1 VIVLSSTAISERA
14 VSEGQR
20 QAEGV
25 VAPGARGDVCMI
37 AYTFYAFDA
46 RVRREAET
54 LVARGYRVRFLTPR
68 AGAKAG
74 RFSMNGVEVR
84 ELPVAKYRGKSRLA
98 YLASYVWFALAAS
111 AVCLSLVIRRQI
123 DVVHV
128 HNLPDFLVVAAILPR
143 LAGSKV
149 VLDVHDSIPETFA
162 TKFSSSSIFWKALCL
177 EERLSALVAHRVIC
191 VNHPQR
197 EAMVARGIPH
207 SKTFISMNVPDPAIF
222 GDAAYGAPAHD
233 VDSSFN
239 LVYHGTMSERLGVDV
254 IIRAFARLRD
264 RVPMARLHLWGAGDD
279 AESFRRLV
287 RELNLDEH
295 VTLNMKGFPLQEL
308 PRLLS
313 SMHVGVVGNR
323 RSAAADLMLPVKLL
337 EYISLGIPA
346 VVPRLRTIE
355 HYFSDDMVLYYDAED
370 VDSMASAIHRLYCQP
385 ELRREQ
391 AVRARAFLAQYGWE
405 RQGPEL
411 AALYT
416 SLLSR

>member
-1 VIVLSSTAISERA
+1 
-14 VSEGQR
+14 
-20 QAEGV
+20 
-25 VAPGARGDVCMI
+25 
-37 AYTFYAFDA
+37 
-46 RVRREAET
+46 
-54 LVARGYRVRFLTPR
+54 
-68 AGAKAG
+68 
-74 RFSMNGVEVR
+74 
-84 ELPVAKYRGKSRLA
+84 
-98 YLASYVWFALAAS
+98 
-111 AVCLSLVIRRQI
+111 
-123 DVVHV
+123 
-128 HNLPDFLVVAAILPR
+128 
-143 LAGSKV
+143 
-149 VLDVHDSIPETFA
+149 
-162 TKFSSSSIFWKALCL
+162 
-177 EERLSALVAHRVIC
+177 
-191 VNHPQR
+191 
-197 EAMVARGIPH
+197 
-207 SKTFISMNVPDPAIF
+207 
-222 GDAAYGAPAHD
+222 
-233 VDSSFN
+233 
-239 LVYHGTMSERLGVDV
+239 VDV

-370 VDSMASAIHRLYCQP
+370 VDSLASSIHRLYCQP
-385 ELRREQ
+385 ELRTEQ
-391 AVRARAFLAQYGWE
+391 AVRARAFLAQHGWQ

>member
-1 VIVLSSTAISERA
+1 LESA
-14 VSEGQR
+14 VSEER
-20 QAEGV
+20 QQTETV
-25 VAPGARGDVCMI
+25 VPPGARGHVCMI

-54 LVARGYRVRFLTPR
+54 LVAHGFHVRFLTPR
-68 AGAKAG
+68 AGAKAA
-74 RFSMNGVEVR
+74 RFVMNGVEVR
-84 ELPVAKYRGKSRLA
+84 ELPVAKYRGKSQLA

-128 HNLPDFLVVAAILPR
+128 HNLPDFLVVAAIVPR
-143 LAGSKV
+143 LTGSKV

-162 TKFSSSSIFWKALCL
+162 TKFSSASIFWKALCL

-197 EAMVARGIPH
+197 EALVARGIPRA
-207 SKTFISMNVPDPAIF
+207 KTFISMNVPDPAIF
-222 GDAAYGAPAHD
+222 SDGAPSAPMAA
-233 VDSSFN
+233 DSSFN
-239 LVYHGTMSERLGVDV
+239 VVYHGTMSERLGVDLIV
-254 IIRAFARLRD
+254 RAFARLRD
-264 RVPMARLHLWGAGDD
+264 RLPMARLHLWGAGDD
-279 AESFRRLV
+279 AESFRKLV
-287 RELNLDEH
+287 RELRLDEQ
-295 VTLNMKGFPLQEL
+295 VTLNLKGFPLQEL
-308 PRLLS
+308 PRLLR

-337 EYISLGIPA
+337 EYVSLGIPA

-370 VDSMASAIHRLYCQP
+370 VDSLATAIHRLYRQP
-385 ELRREQ
+385 DSRREQ
-391 AVRARAFLAQYGWE
+391 ARRARAFLAQYGWE
-405 RQGPEL
+405 QQGPEL